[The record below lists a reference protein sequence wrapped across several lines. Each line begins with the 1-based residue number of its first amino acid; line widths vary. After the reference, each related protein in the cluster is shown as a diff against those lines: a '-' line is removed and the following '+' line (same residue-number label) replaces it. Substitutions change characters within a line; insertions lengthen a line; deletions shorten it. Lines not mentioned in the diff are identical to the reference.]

1 MPDPQYTLQY
11 TGQQVASAIEK
22 ALDLQ
27 SFDPTATEAVIKS
40 YPGVV
45 SNLVT
50 TSITG
55 VSSTTTSASAV
66 SGGTSKDVAKAGTP
80 VRYGTANVGT
90 AKTVATISNETST
103 IGNANVGETLT
114 ITGVQSTTTKAS
126 LASAGT
132 AKDVAKAGTA
142 VVYGKANVGTAVSG
156 VAKVG
161 SQIMYGNANVG
172 EAVSVVTG
180 LSSTAYHANYN
191 EADACLELSP
201 LTITTAAVTP
211 ATTSSTK
218 AYVCADGTGVSI
230 TPAVNAPDT
239 QTITPAVSNGTI
251 TPYTFTDV
259 AVPIKAAAPTAF
271 NPATNS
277 SATIKTFLGTTS
289 IAPAVEAGETQTI
302 IPAVS
307 NGKLTGSYTISSVTV
322 PIKATSATTVATGQV
337 STTASGAGVLTGLGT
352 PETAVVVKPM
362 NE

>member
-11 TGQQVASAIEK
+11 TGDKVAEAIQK

-27 SFDPTATEAVIKS
+27 SFDPTATETVVKR
-40 YPGVV
+40 YPGVP
-45 SNLVT
+45 SKLVT
-50 TSITG
+50 ASITG
-55 VSSTTTSASAV
+55 VSSDTTSASAV
-66 SGGTSKDVAKAGTP
+66 SGGTSKDIAKAGTP

-103 IGNANVGETLT
+103 IGNANVGEALT

-126 LASAGT
+126 LASADT

-142 VVYGKANVGTAVSG
+142 VVYGKANVGTAVTSI
-156 VAKVG
+156 AKVG
-161 SQIMYGNANVG
+161 NQITYGNANVG

-191 EADACLELSP
+191 EVDACLELSP
-201 LTITTAAVTP
+201 LTITTTAVTP

-230 TPAVNAPDT
+230 TPAVSAPDT
-239 QTITPAVSNGTI
+239 QTIIPAVSNGKI

-259 AVPIKAAAPTAF
+259 AVPIKATASTVF

-289 IAPAVEAGETQTI
+289 IAPAVEAGETQTVT
-302 IPAVS
+302 PAVS
-307 NGKLTGSYTISSVTV
+307 NGTLTGSYTIKSVTV
-322 PIKATSATTVATGQV
+322 PIKASSATTVATGQL
-337 STTASGAGVLTGLGT
+337 STAASGAGVLTGLGN
-352 PETAVVVKPM
+352 PETVAVVKPM
-362 NE
+362 D